1 MEQMQHQISAIF
13 EQSLNLKNPLI
24 LLSGLHIIV
33 NVLYW
38 NITSLIQYKTN
49 FFSNLFGNKK
59 KAVYIHT
66 FLIFSFGLSRDFLY
80 KYVVNT
86 SSIFSLIDNQYM
98 TYLGYMILLIG
109 TTLVISA
116 TYKLG
121 IVGTFNGDAYGFLLP
136 SIITSFPFNL
146 FNAPMYLGSTLNFL
160 GYALIKK
167 SLVGLVLTIVV
178 GMTYYFGTFFEE

>member
-24 LLSGLHIIV
+24 LLSGLHIIF

-49 FFSNLFGNKK
+49 FFSNLIGSKK
-59 KAVYIHT
+59 KAVYIHS
-66 FLIFSFGLSRDFLY
+66 LMIFSFGLSRDFLY

-178 GMTYYFGTFFEE
+178 GMAYYFGTFFEE